1 MKNEDINAFL
11 DAVDKSK
18 AGDEKAFDGMNIAL
32 DGDDFI
38 VNPPL
43 GAENKHERKRQDD

>member
-1 MKNEDINAFL
+1 MRKEELDAFL

-18 AGDEKAFDGMNIAL
+18 SGDKNALDGVNIAL
-32 DGDDFI
+32 DGEEFI

-43 GAENKHERKRQDD
+43 GAENKHERKSQDD

>member
-1 MKNEDINAFL
+1 MKNEEINAFL

-18 AGDEKAFDGMNIAL
+18 AGDEKAFDGLNVAL
-32 DGDDFI
+32 DGEEFI

-43 GAENKHERKRQDD
+43 GAENKHERKSQDD